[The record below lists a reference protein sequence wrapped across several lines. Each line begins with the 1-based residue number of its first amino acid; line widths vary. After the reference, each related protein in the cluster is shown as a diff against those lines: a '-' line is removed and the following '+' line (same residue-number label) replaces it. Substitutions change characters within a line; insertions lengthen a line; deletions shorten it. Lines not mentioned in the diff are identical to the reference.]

1 MWCCNARRGVKH
13 LSYNPNKNP
22 INQSR
27 IRNLEMDDKWIIHFL
42 KKVQVGHFVTMDKNQ
57 PFINPS
63 SFWYS
68 SKRHEIYFHSNAYGR
83 IRYNAE
89 KQSNAS
95 FECFRSGKLLPS
107 NLALE
112 MSFQYECVIAFGTIM
127 VIQKIDEKK
136 EILNGLLQKY
146 FGDMK
151 PDKDYRGITKQELN
165 QTSVYRF
172 KIKKWSG
179 KRNWVDKAEQAENDE
194 WPDLDSKWF
203 DFY

>member
-1 MWCCNARRGVKH
+1 M
-13 LSYNPNKNP
+13 SYNPNKKP
-22 INQSR
+22 VNQSR
-27 IRNLEMDDKWIIHFL
+27 IESLEMDDKWIMHFL
-42 KKVQVGHFVTMDKNQ
+42 NKTQVGHFVTLDKDQ

-68 SKRHEIYFHSNAYGR
+68 SKSHEIYFHSNAYGR
-83 IRYNAE
+83 MRFNAD
-89 KQSNAS
+89 KQLKAS

-112 MSFQYECVIAFGTIM
+112 MSFQYECVIAFGKIT
-127 VIQKIDEKK
+127 VVHEIDEKK
-136 EILNGLLQKY
+136 EILYGLLQKY

-151 PDKDYRGITKQELN
+151 SGKDYRAITQKELN

-172 KIKKWSG
+172 KVKSWSG
-179 KRNWVDKAEQAENDE
+179 KRNWADKAEQAENNE
-194 WPDLDSKWF
+194 WPDLDQKWF

>member
-1 MWCCNARRGVKH
+1 
-13 LSYNPNKNP
+13 
-22 INQSR
+22 
-27 IRNLEMDDKWIIHFL
+27 MDDKWIIHFL
-42 KKVQVGHFVTMDKNQ
+42 KEIQVGHFVTLDKDQ

-68 SKRHEIYFHSNAYGR
+68 SKNHEIYFHSNAYGR
-83 IRYNAE
+83 MRYNAE
-89 KQSNAS
+89 KQPKAS
-95 FECFRSGKLLPS
+95 FECFKSGKLLPS

-127 VIQKIDEKK
+127 LVQEIGEKK

-151 PDKDYRGITKQELN
+151 PDRDYRAVTKKELN

-172 KIKKWSG
+172 IIKKWSG
-179 KRNWVDKAEQAENDE
+179 KRNWVDKAEQAEDNE
-194 WPDLDSKWF
+194 WPDLDPKWF

>member
-1 MWCCNARRGVKH
+1 M
-13 LSYNPNKNP
+13 
-22 INQSR
+22 
-27 IRNLEMDDKWIIHFL
+27 RNLEMDDKWIMHFL
-42 KKVQVGHFVTMDKNQ
+42 NKTQVGHFVTLDKDQ

-68 SKRHEIYFHSNAYGR
+68 SKNHEIYFHSNAYGR
-83 IRYNAE
+83 MRFNAD
-89 KQSNAS
+89 KQLKAS
-95 FECFRSGKLLPS
+95 FECFKSGKLLPS

-136 EILNGLLQKY
+136 EILDGLLQKY

-151 PDKDYRGITKQELN
+151 PDRDYRGVTKQELN

>member
-1 MWCCNARRGVKH
+1 MRF

-42 KKVQVGHFVTMDKNQ
+42 KEIQVGHFVTLHKDQ

-68 SKRHEIYFHSNAYGR
+68 SENHEIYFHSNAYGR
-83 IRYNAE
+83 MRYNAE
-89 KQSNAS
+89 KQPKAS
-95 FECFRSGKLLPS
+95 FECFKSGKLLPS

-127 VIQKIDEKK
+127 VVQEIDEKK

-151 PDKDYRGITKQELN
+151 PDRDYRAVTKKELN

-172 KIKKWSG
+172 IIKNWSG
-179 KRNWVDKAEQAENDE
+179 KRNWVDKAEQAEDNE
-194 WPDLDSKWF
+194 WPDLDQKWF

>member
-1 MWCCNARRGVKH
+1 VRF

-42 KKVQVGHFVTMDKNQ
+42 KEIQVGHFVTLHKDQ

-68 SKRHEIYFHSNAYGR
+68 SENHEIYFHSNAYGR
-83 IRYNAE
+83 MRYNAE
-89 KQSNAS
+89 KQPKAS
-95 FECFRSGKLLPS
+95 FECFKSGKLLPS

-127 VIQKIDEKK
+127 VVQEIDEKK
-136 EILNGLLQKY
+136 EILNGLLKKY

-151 PDKDYRGITKQELN
+151 PDREYRAVTKKELN

-172 KIKKWSG
+172 IIKNWSG
-179 KRNWVDKAEQAENDE
+179 KRNWVDKAEQAEDNE
-194 WPDLDSKWF
+194 WPDLDQKWF

>member
-1 MWCCNARRGVKH
+1 M
-13 LSYNPNKNP
+13 
-22 INQSR
+22 
-27 IRNLEMDDKWIIHFL
+27 EMDDKWIIHFL
-42 KKVQVGHFVTMDKNQ
+42 KKVQVGHFVTMDKDQ

-68 SKRHEIYFHSNAYGR
+68 SKKHEIYFHSNAYGR
-83 IRYNAE
+83 MRYNAE
-89 KQSNAS
+89 KQSNAC
-95 FECFRSGKLLPS
+95 FECFESGKLLPS

-112 MSFQYECVIAFGTIM
+112 MSFQYECVIAYGKIM
-127 VIQKIDEKK
+127 IIQEIDEKK

-151 PDKDYRGITKQELN
+151 PDKDYRAVTKQELN

-172 KIKKWSG
+172 KIKNWSG
-179 KRNWVDKAEQAENDE
+179 KRNWVDKAEQAENSE
-194 WPDLDSKWF
+194 WTDLDPKWF

>member
-1 MWCCNARRGVKH
+1 
-13 LSYNPNKNP
+13 
-22 INQSR
+22 
-27 IRNLEMDDKWIIHFL
+27 MDDKWIIHFL
-42 KKVQVGHFVTMDKNQ
+42 KEIQVGHFVTLDKDQ

-68 SKRHEIYFHSNAYGR
+68 SKNHEIYFHSNAYGR
-83 IRYNAE
+83 MRYNAE
-89 KQSNAS
+89 KQPKAS
-95 FECFRSGKLLPS
+95 FECFKSGKLLPS

-127 VIQKIDEKK
+127 VVQEIDEKK

-151 PDKDYRGITKQELN
+151 PDRDYRAVTKKELN

-172 KIKKWSG
+172 IIKKWSG
-179 KRNWVDKAEQAENDE
+179 KRNWVDKAEQAEDNE
-194 WPDLDSKWF
+194 WPDLDPKWF

>member
-1 MWCCNARRGVKH
+1 

-42 KKVQVGHFVTMDKNQ
+42 KEIQVGHFVTLDKDQ

-68 SKRHEIYFHSNAYGR
+68 SKNHEIYFHSNAYGR
-83 IRYNAE
+83 MRYNAE
-89 KQSNAS
+89 KQPKAS
-95 FECFRSGKLLPS
+95 FECFKSGKLLPS

-127 VIQKIDEKK
+127 LVQEIGEKK

-151 PDKDYRGITKQELN
+151 PDRDYRAVTKKELN

-172 KIKKWSG
+172 IIKKWSG
-179 KRNWVDKAEQAENDE
+179 KRNWVDKAEQAEDNE
-194 WPDLDSKWF
+194 WPDLDPKWF

>member
-1 MWCCNARRGVKH
+1 M
-13 LSYNPNKNP
+13 
-22 INQSR
+22 
-27 IRNLEMDDKWIIHFL
+27 RNLEMDDKWIMHFL
-42 KKVQVGHFVTMDKNQ
+42 NKTQVGHFVTLDKDQ

-68 SKRHEIYFHSNAYGR
+68 SKNHEIYFHSNAYGR
-83 IRYNAE
+83 MRFNAD
-89 KQSNAS
+89 KQLKAS

-112 MSFQYECVIAFGTIM
+112 MSFQYECVIAFGKIM
-127 VIQKIDEKK
+127 VVHEIDEKK
-136 EILNGLLQKY
+136 TILYGLLQKY

-151 PDKDYRGITKQELN
+151 SGKDYRAITQKELN

-172 KIKKWSG
+172 KVKSWSG
-179 KRNWVDKAEQAENDE
+179 KRNWADKAEQAENNE
-194 WPDLDSKWF
+194 WPDLDQKWF